1 MRISM
6 KHVPFAHNA
15 REIVANALGRYLL
28 KVGRQGRLKTKP
40 LFVFLDEA
48 HQFLNKTLGD
58 ENTKYSLDSF
68 ELVAKEG
75 RKFCLNICIS
85 TQRPRDI
92 PEGVLSQMGT
102 LIVHRLTNDKDREV
116 VERAS
121 GDIDR
126 SAAAFLPTLAP
137 GQAIIIGVD
146 FPIPL
151 TVQISKPH
159 REPDS
164 RGPDYQCNWRSSLKV
179 VDGTD
184 KPGRAKDETL

>member
-1 MRISM
+1 M